1 MARAKRN
8 SAVLETARQRLAG
21 LKKINDPEPDFG
33 PALTVKSYEDEIKAF
48 SDDQDGYNGDV
59 AALDDK
65 QNRLN
70 FRERNLADMSQRVQA
85 GVKAQYGPDS
95 SEYELVGGIRRSER
109 KKPVRKPKS

>member
-8 SAVLETARQRLAG
+8 STILETARQRLAG
-21 LKKINDPEPDFG
+21 LKKIGTPTPDFG
-33 PALTVKSYEDEIKAF
+33 PSLTVLSYENEVKAF

-70 FRERNLADMSQRVQA
+70 SRERNLSDLNQRILA
-85 GVKAQYGPDS
+85 GVRAQYGPDS
-95 SEYELVGGIRRSER
+95 SEFELVGGVRRSER